1 MTHKSKN
8 ITRIFSPATPS
19 MMDIWNEQK
28 ANLKNKFPS
37 LTNNDL
43 RYKEGKK
50 NEMFES
56 LRIKLGI
63 SKEDWKK
70 VMKEI

>member
-1 MTHKSKN
+1 MAQKFNQT
-8 ITRIFSPATPS
+8 TRIFSHATPS

-28 ANLKNKFPS
+28 AKLKKKFPS
-37 LTNNDL
+37 LTDSDL

-50 NEMFES
+50 NEMFEN
-56 LRIKLGI
+56 LRVKLEI
-63 SKEDWKK
+63 SVEDWKK